1 MEINLTKTATFVTA
15 DSIGACAVL
24 CEFPQEK
31 TGDLAGQGFLQ
42 GMAGIPK
49 ESADLSNSP
58 PKAIMAHAKRSSIQS
73 SPVPMSLDWG

>member
-15 DSIGACAVL
+15 DSMGVCAVL

-49 ESADLSNSP
+49 ESADLSNPPILP
-58 PKAIMAHAKRSSIQS
+58 PKPLWRMPCGPQFN
-73 SPVPMSLDWG
+73 PPQSLD